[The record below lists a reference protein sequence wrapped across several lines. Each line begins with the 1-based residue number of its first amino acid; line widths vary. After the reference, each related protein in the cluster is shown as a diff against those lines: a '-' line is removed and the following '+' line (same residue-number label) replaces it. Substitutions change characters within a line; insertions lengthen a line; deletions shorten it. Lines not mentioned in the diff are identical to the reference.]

1 MVGVGS
7 IVCQISRSGSGLLM
21 PNFIFVFDSLL
32 YQGSFY
38 LFSFLNNIH
47 FLYLFYYK
55 KKKKKKKTYT
65 CLYNLSKYR
74 TRILRKV
81 LATYLQALV

>member
-47 FLYLFYYK
+47 FLYLFY
-55 KKKKKKKTYT
+55 
-65 CLYNLSKYR
+65 
-74 TRILRKV
+74 
-81 LATYLQALV
+81 